1 MFIFPHS
8 WCQIRDYVNFYLFL
22 EHKCPVI
29 MINKTKHIFWNPVI
43 ITIFVLHFPHILF
56 ISSADSPVLWLRLDP
71 DMTLMRAVEVE
82 QPDNQWQYQL
92 RHERDVTAQT
102 EAINAL
108 LRLAKQGMISCS
120 CFCICHLDNNITNNT
135 TTKVTFRWLPQHTVF
150 SLLLVFRGLW
160 RGSL

>member
-1 MFIFPHS
+1 M
-8 WCQIRDYVNFYLFL
+8 
-22 EHKCPVI
+22 
-29 MINKTKHIFWNPVI
+29 I

-120 CFCICHLDNNITNNT
+120 CFCICHIDNNITNNT
-135 TTKVTFRWLPQHTVF
+135 TTKVTFR
-150 SLLLVFRGLW
+150 
-160 RGSL
+160 